1 MAMTRI
7 VIEVDEKLARSW
19 RSASEEQ
26 RRKIS
31 NIINA
36 SLAKE
41 MYKEA
46 SVKDYQ
52 DFLQQLRSEMNEK
65 GLTQEEL
72 DHILENE

>member
-41 MYKEA
+41 MYQEG
-46 SVKDYQ
+46 SVEEYR
-52 DFLQQLRSEMNEK
+52 DFLKQLRTEMKEK

-72 DHILENE
+72 DQILKDE

>member
-1 MAMTRI
+1 MARI

-19 RSASEEQ
+19 RSATEEQ

-31 NIINA
+31 NIIQA

-41 MYKEA
+41 MYQKE
-46 SVKDYQ
+46 SVEDYL
-52 DFLQQLRSEMNEK
+52 DFLQRLRSEMKEK

-72 DHILENE
+72 DQILTDE